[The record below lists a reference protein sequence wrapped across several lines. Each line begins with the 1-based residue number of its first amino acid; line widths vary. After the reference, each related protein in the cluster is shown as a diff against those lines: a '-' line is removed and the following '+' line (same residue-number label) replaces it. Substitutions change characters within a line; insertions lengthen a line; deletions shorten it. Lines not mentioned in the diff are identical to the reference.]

1 MQSTQATK
9 FSVIIPTRERSDTLQ
24 SSLKTCVGQ
33 DYDNLEI
40 IVSDNFSTDN
50 TREVVESFDDPRIRY
65 INLPEFKSQVQLSVT
80 VRGQAA
86 VASWL
91 LLPASKRSTN
101 QRLHTAYPGTTIP
114 DPCTDESRT

>member
-1 MQSTQATK
+1 MQSVQATK

-65 INLPEFKSQVQLSVT
+65 INTGTWTEPTCCYILLVDGKITMFK
-80 VRGQAA
+80 A
-86 VASWL
+86 
-91 LLPASKRSTN
+91 
-101 QRLHTAYPGTTIP
+101 
-114 DPCTDESRT
+114 